1 VHLLAYGKAF
11 LCVLLGYHGE
21 CGKRGGYM
29 EVTGFNADVRE
40 QIYKVASVNLCSN
53 VSGQILSS
61 LIMNPPKVS
70 ISCIE
75 QLQSG
80 IIMAP
85 I

>member
-1 VHLLAYGKAF
+1 
-11 LCVLLGYHGE
+11 
-21 CGKRGGYM
+21 M

-53 VSGQILSS
+53 ISGQILSS

-70 ISCIE
+70 MSCIE